1 MSNTD
6 RMRLANDRSSA
17 GRRLDRVQCPHCDMT
32 IVPRLAFYDG
42 TPTKSVCP
50 FCAGI
55 VRDFRKP
62 NRGLWKRYLVAGIA
76 LVITIQGILLAVSD
90 SDVDT
95 APPKA
100 EERQQRR

>member
-1 MSNTD
+1 
-6 RMRLANDRSSA
+6 
-17 GRRLDRVQCPHCDMT
+17 
-32 IVPRLAFYDG
+32 
-42 TPTKSVCP
+42 
-50 FCAGI
+50 

>member
-1 MSNTD
+1 
-6 RMRLANDRSSA
+6 
-17 GRRLDRVQCPHCDMT
+17 
-32 IVPRLAFYDG
+32 
-42 TPTKSVCP
+42 
-50 FCAGI
+50 

-76 LVITIQGILLAVSD
+76 LVITIQGILLPVSD